1 MELNVAEPGASPL
14 AAAEEGDVADPVEA
28 PERTPVPD
36 ASPGSGPPPWLQ
48 GTITRSIWTAVGIV
62 VLTLVAI
69 WFANQARSLIRYLVI
84 SLFLALALEPAVNWF
99 HEKRGWRRGSATGL
113 LLAGLFLLFVVLG
126 ATVVPALVSGVN
138 GIAGSIPTYIRELND
153 YTQRNFHTT
162 VISATSTAQSEKAAN
177 TVTNYLK
184 EHSGDVLGAVSGA
197 VSAVFALFT
206 IGLFTFYMTA
216 DAPQIRRAIF
226 SRAPPDHQER
236 LNWATKTAIEKMG
249 GYLYSRALLALINGV
264 LFFITLLAVGAP
276 YAAPMAV
283 FQGIVAEFIPIVGTY
298 IAAAVPLVVVL
309 AAKGPTAAII
319 VLVEVLI
326 YQQIENYILSPRL
339 SQKTIELNA
348 GIAFGAALAGG
359 AVGGFIGAFFALP
372 IAAVVQAFISQYSKR
387 YDVIETDLT
396 KEAEPPPARERKRLK
411 RRETRDGETPA
422 PEA

>member
-1 MELNVAEPGASPL
+1 
-14 AAAEEGDVADPVEA
+14 VADPVEA
-28 PERTPVPD
+28 PERTSIPD
-36 ASPGSGPPPWLQ
+36 GPPGSGPPPWLQ

-62 VLTLVAI
+62 VLTLAAI
-69 WFANQARSLIRYLVI
+69 WFASQARSLIRYLLI

-126 ATVVPALVSGVN
+126 ATVVPILVSGVN
-138 GIAGSIPTYIRELND
+138 GIADSVPTYIRELND
-153 YTQRNFHTT
+153 FTQKNFHTT
-162 VISATSTAQSEKAAN
+162 AVSAASTQQSEKAAE
-177 TVTNYLK
+177 TVTTYLK

-216 DAPQIRRAIF
+216 DAPKIRRAIF
-226 SRAPPDHQER
+226 SRAPPDQQER

-264 LFFITLLAVGAP
+264 LFFITLLAVGSP

-283 FQGIVAEFIPIVGTY
+283 FEGIVSEFIPIVGTY
-298 IAAAVPLVVVL
+298 IAAAVPIVVVL

-359 AVGGFIGAFFALP
+359 SVGGFIGAFFALP

-396 KEAEPPPARERKRLK
+396 KEVTPPPPREHKRRK
-411 RRETRDGETPA
+411 RREPHDGETPA
-422 PEA
+422 PEV